1 MDRKSSVS
9 SVGSSSFFSTGS
21 SRSSLREVEEEPR
34 TPEAAPSR
42 KEGENGEDDKIH
54 VAVEKDFKL
63 SKANLVWVLKNTPR
77 TKKIV
82 IVHVHVPA
90 QMIPMMGAW
99 FPADQLKSQEV
110 SAYRQIEKA
119 KMEKAVNEYVKN
131 CSIIKEVQAEKL
143 VIEADDVCQGL
154 VLLIAQHKITNFVMG
169 AAADKKFSKKMK
181 EPMSKKALLVQ
192 EQADPSC
199 NLWFVCKGNLICT
212 REASPT
218 GTGKM
223 QTTRVIP
230 RAITAQS
237 ERSNSKTPPSFLGQL
252 FNFFPNTSQEKFR
265 HQSVSAASG
274 SSMPD
279 LPHEG
284 PGESSSWSREGIVID
299 LWDGISRSSQSSAY
313 SMHSVNDEVLSS
325 TSSMQVVRDEINGRT
340 LVLPS
345 LQDSEDSHQSL
356 TLNHNME
363 DAGLDDELY
372 IDLQHAVK
380 EANNLTREAYEEAL
394 RRQKAERDLHDAAQ
408 KVKTAEDLYTM
419 EMKQRKEIEERL
431 SKEKRE
437 MEELRKQQN
446 EMFEALQ
453 KADKQKATL
462 EQQVIDSNRIIRDLE
477 NKLSD
482 AHFLLIS
489 LQSEYVELRRE
500 RDDAIKKAEE
510 LHQKLEEMA
519 TSIQGEESFFEFSY
533 SELEKATSNFD
544 DSLKIGEGGYGS
556 VYKGTLGQKTVA
568 IKKLNSEGMQGQ
580 KEFHKEINVLSQL
593 RHPNLVNLIGTCVEA
608 WALVYDFFPNGSLE
622 DRLTCK
628 DNTPPL
634 TWQIRIQVAAE
645 ICSALNFLHSNK
657 HLSVVHGDLKP
668 ANILLDANF
677 VSKLGDFGICRL
689 VQSNNNTTLYRCTHA
704 LGTFVYM
711 DPEFLASGEITPLS
725 DIYSF
730 GIILLRLLTGRSPF
744 GINRAVQ
751 QALNKGCLSD
761 ILDASAGNWPY
772 VEVKELACLGLRCCE
787 ITRRSRPDAGEAWN
801 LLEPL
806 VKSVSLPELSLKSS
820 P

>member
-21 SRSSLREVEEEPR
+21 SRSSLKEIEEEAQ
-34 TPEAAPSR
+34 TPEAAPSK

-90 QMIPMMGAW
+90 QMIPMLGAW

-119 KMEKAVNEYVKN
+119 KMEKAVNEYVKR

-154 VLLIAQHKITNFVMG
+154 VQLIAQHKITNLVMG

-230 RAITAQS
+230 RAVTAQS
-237 ERSNSKTPPSFLGQL
+237 ERSNSKNPPSFLGQL

-265 HQSVSAASG
+265 HQSVSATSG
-274 SSMPD
+274 LSMPD
-279 LPHEG
+279 LSHG
-284 PGESSSWSREGIVID
+284 GSGESSSGSREGIVID

-325 TSSMQVVRDEINGRT
+325 TSSMQVHLKGYIQF
-340 LVLPS
+340 LSFFP
-345 LQDSEDSHQSL
+345 Q
-356 TLNHNME
+356 E

-372 IDLQHAVK
+372 KDLQHAVK

-394 RRQKAERDLHDAAQ
+394 RRRKAERDLHDAAQ
-408 KVKTAEDLYTM
+408 KVRPYCM
-419 EMKQRKEIEERL
+419 FKQRKEIEERL

-453 KADKQKATL
+453 KADKQKVTL

-482 AHFLLIS
+482 AHYLLIS

-500 RDDAIKKAEE
+500 RDDAVKKAEE

-533 SELEKATSNFD
+533 SELEKATNSFD

-580 KEFHKEINVLSQL
+580 KEFHKEVNISIKL

-608 WALVYDFFPNGSLE
+608 WALVYAFFPNGSLE

-634 TWQIRIQVAAE
+634 TWQIRIRVAAE

-704 LGTFVYM
+704 MGTFVYM

-751 QALNKGCLSD
+751 QAFNKGCLSD

-772 VEVKELACLGLRCCE
+772 AEAKQLACLGLRCCE

-806 VKSVSLPELSLKSS
+806 VKS
-820 P
+820 

>member
-1 MDRKSSVS
+1 
-9 SVGSSSFFSTGS
+9 
-21 SRSSLREVEEEPR
+21 
-34 TPEAAPSR
+34 
-42 KEGENGEDDKIH
+42 
-54 VAVEKDFKL
+54 
-63 SKANLVWVLKNTPR
+63 
-77 TKKIV
+77 
-82 IVHVHVPA
+82 
-90 QMIPMMGAW
+90 
-99 FPADQLKSQEV
+99 
-110 SAYRQIEKA
+110 
-119 KMEKAVNEYVKN
+119 
-131 CSIIKEVQAEKL
+131 
-143 VIEADDVCQGL
+143 
-154 VLLIAQHKITNFVMG
+154 MG

-299 LWDGISRSSQSSAY
+299 LWGGISRSSQSSAY

-356 TLNHNME
+356 TLNHIME

-482 AHFLLIS
+482 AHYLLIS

-533 SELEKATSNFD
+533 SELEKATNNFD

-772 VEVKELACLGLRCCE
+772 VEAKELACLGLRCCE

>member
-21 SRSSLREVEEEPR
+21 SRSSLREVEEEPQ
-34 TPEAAPSR
+34 TPEAAPSK

-82 IVHVHVPA
+82 IVHVHVPS
-90 QMIPMMGAW
+90 QMIPM
-99 FPADQLKSQEV
+99 
-110 SAYRQIEKA
+110 
-119 KMEKAVNEYVKN
+119 N
-131 CSIIKEVQAEKL
+131 
-143 VIEADDVCQGL
+143 
-154 VLLIAQHKITNFVMG
+154 
-169 AAADKKFSKKMK
+169 
-181 EPMSKKALLVQ
+181 
-192 EQADPSC
+192 
-199 NLWFVCKGNLICT
+199 
-212 REASPT
+212 
-218 GTGKM
+218 
-223 QTTRVIP
+223 
-230 RAITAQS
+230 
-237 ERSNSKTPPSFLGQL
+237 
-252 FNFFPNTSQEKFR
+252 
-265 HQSVSAASG
+265 
-274 SSMPD
+274 

-284 PGESSSWSREGIVID
+284 PGESSSGSREGIVID
-299 LWDGISRSSQSSAY
+299 LWDRISRSPQSSAY

-325 TSSMQVVRDEINGRT
+325 TSSMQVVMDEINGGT

-345 LQDSEDSHQSL
+345 LHDSEDSHQSL
-356 TLNHNME
+356 TLNHNM
-363 DAGLDDELY
+363 
-372 IDLQHAVK
+372 
-380 EANNLTREAYEEAL
+380 
-394 RRQKAERDLHDAAQ
+394 
-408 KVKTAEDLYTM
+408 VKTAEDLYST

-431 SKEKRE
+431 SNEKRE

-462 EQQVIDSNRIIRDLE
+462 EQQVIDSKRIIRDLE

-482 AHFLLIS
+482 AHYLLIS

-500 RDDAIKKAEE
+500 RDDAVKKAEE

-533 SELEKATSNFD
+533 SQLEKATNNFD

-580 KEFHKEINVLSQL
+580 KEFHKEINVLSKL

-608 WALVYDFFPNGSLE
+608 WALVYAFFPNGSLE

-634 TWQIRIQVAAE
+634 TWQIRIRVAAE

-704 LGTFVYM
+704 MGTFVYM

-761 ILDASAGNWPY
+761 VLDASAGNWPY
-772 VEVKELACLGLRCCE
+772 VEAEQLTCLGLRCCE

-806 VKSVSLPELSLKSS
+806 VRSVSLPELSLKSS

>member
-1 MDRKSSVS
+1 MDMKSSVS

-21 SRSSLREVEEEPR
+21 SRSSLKEIEEEAQ
-34 TPEAAPSR
+34 TPEAAPSK

-90 QMIPMMGAW
+90 QMIPMLGAW

-119 KMEKAVNEYVKN
+119 KMEKAVNEYVKR

-154 VLLIAQHKITNFVMG
+154 VQLIAQHKITNLVMG

-230 RAITAQS
+230 RAVTAQS

-265 HQSVSAASG
+265 HQSVSATSG
-274 SSMPD
+274 LSMPD
-279 LPHEG
+279 LSHG
-284 PGESSSWSREGIVID
+284 GSGESSSGSREGIVID

-325 TSSMQVVRDEINGRT
+325 TSSMQVVRDEINGGT

-345 LQDSEDSHQSL
+345 SHDSEDRHQSS

-372 IDLQHAVK
+372 KDLQHAVK

-394 RRQKAERDLHDAAQ
+394 RRRKAERDLHDAAQ
-408 KVKTAEDLYTM
+408 KVKTAEDLYTT
-419 EMKQRKEIEERL
+419 EKKQRKEIEERL

-482 AHFLLIS
+482 AHYLLIS

-500 RDDAIKKAEE
+500 RDDAVKKAEE

-533 SELEKATSNFD
+533 SELEKATNSFD

-580 KEFHKEINVLSQL
+580 KEFHKEINVLSKL

-608 WALVYDFFPNGSLE
+608 WALVYAFFPNGSLE

-634 TWQIRIQVAAE
+634 TWQIRIRVAAE

-704 LGTFVYM
+704 MGTFVYM

-772 VEVKELACLGLRCCE
+772 AEAKQLACLGLRCCE

>member
-1 MDRKSSVS
+1 
-9 SVGSSSFFSTGS
+9 
-21 SRSSLREVEEEPR
+21 
-34 TPEAAPSR
+34 
-42 KEGENGEDDKIH
+42 
-54 VAVEKDFKL
+54 
-63 SKANLVWVLKNTPR
+63 
-77 TKKIV
+77 
-82 IVHVHVPA
+82 
-90 QMIPMMGAW
+90 
-99 FPADQLKSQEV
+99 
-110 SAYRQIEKA
+110 
-119 KMEKAVNEYVKN
+119 MEKAVNEYVKN

-154 VLLIAQHKITNFVMG
+154 VLLIAQHKITNLVMG

-299 LWDGISRSSQSSAY
+299 LWGGISRSSQSSAY

-356 TLNHNME
+356 TLNHIME

-482 AHFLLIS
+482 AHYLLIS

-533 SELEKATSNFD
+533 SELEKATNNFD

-772 VEVKELACLGLRCCE
+772 VEAKELACLGLRCCE